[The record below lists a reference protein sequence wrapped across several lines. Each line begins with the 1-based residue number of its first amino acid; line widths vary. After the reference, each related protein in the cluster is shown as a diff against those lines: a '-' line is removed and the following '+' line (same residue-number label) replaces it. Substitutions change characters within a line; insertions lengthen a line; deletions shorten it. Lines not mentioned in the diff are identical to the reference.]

1 MQKLKK
7 IEVLQRQENGH
18 KRAIFKRNLFHNA
31 VSEFT
36 KFYVHTCKKESI
48 LEF

>member
-36 KFYVHTCKKESI
+36 KFYVLVKKKVS
-48 LEF
+48 